1 MEWLGQKTTLQT
13 KLLEISLIIK
23 RGLIAN
29 FANICFIVDDD
40 VALTTISHGVLC

>member
-13 KLLEISLIIK
+13 KLLEIGLIIK

-29 FANICFIVDDD
+29 FANICFIMHDEEAVKS
-40 VALTTISHGVLC
+40 IFHGVLC